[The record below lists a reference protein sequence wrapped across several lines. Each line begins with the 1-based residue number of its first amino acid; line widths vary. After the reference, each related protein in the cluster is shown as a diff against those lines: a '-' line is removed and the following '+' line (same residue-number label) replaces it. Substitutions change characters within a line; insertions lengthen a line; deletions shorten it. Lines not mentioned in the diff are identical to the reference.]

1 MTDSKTSST
10 QTRSSELMERSR
22 RIFPGGVNSPVR
34 SFASVGG
41 SPIVF
46 SHGEG
51 KWLTSVDGNRYV
63 DFCGSWGP
71 LIVGYSHPDVVE
83 AVTRQAKRAL
93 TFGAPSEEEL
103 LLAEKIQEWV
113 PGLEMMRFV
122 SSGTEAT
129 MSALRAA
136 RAATGRD
143 KIVKFE
149 GCYHGH
155 ADFLLVKA
163 GSGLATLSDS
173 SDAKNATA
181 PRSAPSSAGVPA
193 GAVADTL
200 TLPFNDVAALE
211 ALFAAQGK
219 EIAAVIVEPMAANM
233 GLVLPRSG
241 FLETLRAL
249 TRAHGSV
256 LIFDEVMTGFRVA
269 RGGAA
274 EAFGVTPDLW
284 TFGKIVGGGLPAA
297 AYGGT
302 KDVMRHVAPLGKAYQ
317 AGTLSGNPLAMAA
330 GLATLGVMERTGAFE
345 KLEATGRELDSLVRA
360 RLGKALSAGHVS
372 YVRKASFFCF
382 FFGTSA
388 LPANFQQVS
397 GCDMP
402 LFGKVYHAWLN
413 DGLYMGPSGY
423 EVGFLSTCHERADCE
438 QLVNTVARVL
448 GQSL

>member
-1 MTDSKTSST
+1 MTLSNPSSSSP
-10 QTRSSELMERSR
+10 RSAELMERSR

-46 SHGEG
+46 SHGAG
-51 KWLTSVDGNRYV
+51 KWLTSVDGKAYI
-63 DFCGSWGP
+63 DFCASWGP
-71 LIVGYSHPDVVE
+71 LIVGYSNPEVIE

-103 LLAEKIQEWV
+103 LLAEKIQSWV

-163 GSGLATLSDS
+163 GSGLATLRDPHAAK
-173 SDAKNATA
+173 DA
-181 PRSAPSSAGVPA
+181 PAPSSAGVPA

-200 TLPFNDVAALE
+200 TLPFNDLEALE
-211 ALFAAQGK
+211 ALFKSQGNS
-219 EIAAVIVEPMAANM
+219 IAAVIIEPMAANM
-233 GLVLPRSG
+233 GLVLPAPG
-241 FLETLRAL
+241 FLKTLRAL
-249 TRAHGSV
+249 THAHGSI

-297 AYGGT
+297 AYGGR
-302 KDVMRHVAPLGKAYQ
+302 KEVMKHVAPLGKAYQ

-345 KLEATGRELDSLVRA
+345 KLEAIGRELDSLVHA
-360 RLGKALSAGHVS
+360 RLGKAMAFGQLA

-382 FFGTSA
+382 FFGASS
-388 LPANFQQVS
+388 LPLNFQQVS
-397 GCDMP
+397 ACNMS
-402 LFGKVYHAWLN
+402 LFGKVYHAWLE
-413 DGLYMGPSGY
+413 DGIYMGPSGY

-438 QLVNTVARVL
+438 ALVATVERVL
-448 GQSL
+448 GATA